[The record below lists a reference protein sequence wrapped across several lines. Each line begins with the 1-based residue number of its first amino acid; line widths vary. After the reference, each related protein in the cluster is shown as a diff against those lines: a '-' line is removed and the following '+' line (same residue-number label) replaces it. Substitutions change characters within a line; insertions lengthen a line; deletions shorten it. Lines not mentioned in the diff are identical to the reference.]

1 MNARRFGFLFALILV
16 TVSCRKDDVPS
27 GPDAL
32 PDTGL
37 PVVCIDTEGGR
48 AVESKAINY
57 PASVKI
63 IGAGV
68 YDGLETAGCTV
79 RGRGNTS
86 WSWPK
91 KPYRLDFPD
100 RVPLLGM
107 PAGRHW
113 VLLANF
119 PDRTLMRNLVAMKVA
134 SLTSLAWTPRCVPV
148 LLIEKVEVDAERVD
162 VSQDGGYLLESDFRF
177 DNEVQWIDHHGISR
191 LVTGIPFAIKYPSPD
206 DLTRAQEEFVRQYVA
221 DAASA
226 LWSDGFED
234 PETGYAAWIDVDSFI
249 DYWLVFEI
257 MGNPEL
263 SNPCS
268 VFYHMAAGGKL
279 AAGPCWDFDIC
290 LRSLGT
296 SVQEWTGFVNRYAVW
311 YARLFKDPGAI
322 QAFFF
327 DTRRRIVGEGKLQGG
342 VGGTQFRPV
351 ESRLR
356 PLDELRPPDKRRRK
370 PVVRRGRHPSP
381 RGLSPPP
388 GDAEKQ
394 SVILFAVAGCA
405 GVADGAAGGNCR
417 NGEQELKSFHIGTNI
432 TTVC

>member
-148 LLIEKVEVDAERVD
+148 ELVMNGRHAGSYLLIEKVEVDAERVD

-268 VFYHMAAGGKL
+268 VFYHLDAGGKL

-311 YARLFKDPGAI
+311 YARLFKDP
-322 QAFFF
+322 AFADRVRERFLELLPQLLEVEDYIDGCHRLLAASAELNFAQWNPASDLWMNFGLPINGDESLLF
-327 DTRRRIVGEGKLQGG
+327 DEAVT
-342 VGGTQFRPV
+342 
-351 ESRLR
+351 RLR
-356 PLDELRPPDKRRRK
+356 EVYLRR
-370 PVVRRGRHPSP
+370 
-381 RGLSPPP
+381 L
-388 GDAEKQ
+388 EM
-394 SVILFAVAGCA
+394 
-405 GVADGAAGGNCR
+405 
-417 NGEQELKSFHIGTNI
+417 LKNNL
-432 TTVC
+432 

>member
-148 LLIEKVEVDAERVD
+148 ELVMNGRHAGSYLLIEKVEVDAERVD

-311 YARLFKDPGAI
+311 YARLFKDP
-322 QAFFF
+322 AFADRVRERFLELLPKLLEVADYIDGCHQLLAASAELNFAMWNPASDRWMNFGLPINGDESLSF
-327 DTRRRIVGEGKLQGG
+327 DEAVT
-342 VGGTQFRPV
+342 
-351 ESRLR
+351 RLR
-356 PLDELRPPDKRRRK
+356 EVYLRR
-370 PVVRRGRHPSP
+370 
-381 RGLSPPP
+381 L
-388 GDAEKQ
+388 EM
-394 SVILFAVAGCA
+394 
-405 GVADGAAGGNCR
+405 
-417 NGEQELKSFHIGTNI
+417 LKNNL
-432 TTVC
+432 